1 MSYAGSP
8 PPPLA
13 LRTQPASALQAA
25 RVGASPN
32 LDWGD
37 KALARTWKSV
47 GTLCFAIG
55 IVNAFI
61 PLLPTT
67 VFLLLG
73 VWAYGK
79 GDPLMRERMLQHPKF
94 GPSLRRWV
102 EHRQIS
108 RVGKL
113 GACLGI
119 AGSAAGTAFL
129 IGNKPI
135 MWAIVLGL
143 GVLCAWLAT
152 RDEPAAV

>member
-13 LRTQPASALQAA
+13 LRAHTAPALQPAGVDTA
-25 RVGASPN
+25 PN
-32 LDWGD
+32 MDWGD
-37 KALARTWKSV
+37 RALARTWKTV

-73 VWAYGK
+73 IWAYGK
-79 GDPLMRERMLQHPKF
+79 GDPEMRERMMQHPKF

-108 RVGKL
+108 RTGKL
-113 GACLGI
+113 GACLGM
-119 AGSAAGTAFL
+119 AGGAAGTALL

-143 GVLCAWLAT
+143 GALCAWLAT
-152 RDEPAAV
+152 RDEPTA

>member
-13 LRTQPASALQAA
+13 LHTQAAPALQPA
-25 RVGASPN
+25 RVGTAPSM
-32 LDWGD
+32 DWGD
-37 KALARTWKSV
+37 KALARTWKTV

-55 IVNAFI
+55 IVNAFV

-73 VWAYGK
+73 IWAYGK
-79 GDPLMRERMLQHPKF
+79 GDPEMRERMLQHPKF

-108 RVGKL
+108 RTGKL

-119 AGSAAGTAFL
+119 AGSAAGTALL
-129 IGNKPI
+129 IGNKPV
-135 MWAIVLGL
+135 MWAVVLGL

-152 RDEPAAV
+152 RDEPAV

>member
-13 LRTQPASALQAA
+13 LRAPSVPGVQGSGDQPQQA
-25 RVGASPN
+25 

-37 KALARTWKSV
+37 KALARTWKTF
-47 GTLCFAIG
+47 GTICFGIG

-73 VWAYGK
+73 IWAYGK
-79 GDPLMRERMLQHPKF
+79 GDPELRDRMLQHPKF

-108 RVGKL
+108 RLGKL

-119 AGSAAGTAFL
+119 AGSAAGTALL

-135 MWAIVLGL
+135 TWAIVAGL
-143 GVLCAWLAT
+143 GVLCVWLST
-152 RDEPAAV
+152 RNEPTA

>member
-1 MSYAGSP
+1 MNYAGSP

-13 LRTQPASALQAA
+13 LRAHVVPMHAQATE
-25 RVGASPN
+25 SQHTN
-32 LDWGD
+32 MDWGD

-73 VWAYGK
+73 IWAYGK
-79 GDPLMRERMLQHPKF
+79 GDPEMRDRMLQHPKF

-113 GACLGI
+113 GACL
-119 AGSAAGTAFL
+119 S
-129 IGNKPI
+129 
-135 MWAIVLGL
+135 IVLGL
-143 GVLCAWLAT
+143 GALCAWLAT
-152 RDEPAAV
+152 RDEPTA

>member
-13 LRTQPASALQAA
+13 LRSQVASAHEPSAPSHQ
-25 RVGASPN
+25 STM
-32 LDWGD
+32 DWGD
-37 KALARTWKSV
+37 KALARTWKTV

-73 VWAYGK
+73 IWAYGK
-79 GDPLMRERMLQHPKF
+79 GDPEMRDRMLAHPKF

-108 RVGKL
+108 RAGKL
-113 GACLGI
+113 GACLGM
-119 AGSAAGTAFL
+119 AGSAAGTALL

-143 GVLCAWLAT
+143 TALCAWLAT
-152 RDEPAAV
+152 RDEPQD

>member
-13 LRTQPASALQAA
+13 LRTHAASARAEALPPID
-25 RVGASPN
+25 STM
-32 LDWGD
+32 DWGD
-37 KALARTWKSV
+37 RALARTWKTV

-73 VWAYGK
+73 IWAYGK
-79 GDPLMRERMLQHPKF
+79 GDPEMRERMMQHPKF

-108 RVGKL
+108 RTGKL
-113 GACLGI
+113 GACLGM
-119 AGSAAGTAFL
+119 AGSAAGTALL

-135 MWAIVLGL
+135 MWVIVLGL

-152 RDEPAAV
+152 RDEPRA